1 MTFVRFLSGLLVLLL
16 LPFAVYNSYVGIT
29 WAYEHAFVNL
39 SHWARDG
46 WARADAEI
54 TLPMQ
59 ITYFTVWVLPP
70 LFGLI
75 TIIGAIVTFYT
86 IARGQVFSPRI
97 GKAVRW
103 LGAGVFLSAAAQLFG
118 WGMSPVVTSWS
129 NADGVQ
135 GFRFV
140 YDSAQIGLM
149 FCGLSFWIIG
159 HIMYLAVSV
168 TYETGKFR

>member
-1 MTFVRFLSGLLVLLL
+1 
-16 LPFAVYNSYVGIT
+16 
-29 WAYEHAFVNL
+29 
-39 SHWARDG
+39 
-46 WARADAEI
+46 
-54 TLPMQ
+54 
-59 ITYFTVWVLPP
+59 
-70 LFGLI
+70 
-75 TIIGAIVTFYT
+75 
-86 IARGQVFSPRI
+86 
-97 GKAVRW
+97 
-103 LGAGVFLSAAAQLFG
+103 VFLSAAAQLFG